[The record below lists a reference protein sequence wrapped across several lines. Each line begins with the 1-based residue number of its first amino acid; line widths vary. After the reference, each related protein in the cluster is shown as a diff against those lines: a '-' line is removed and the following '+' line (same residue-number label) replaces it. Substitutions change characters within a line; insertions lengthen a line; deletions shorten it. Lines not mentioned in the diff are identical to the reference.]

1 MSLAIR
7 NFSVIGYAN
16 GFTLWNYKAGDNI
29 DGVTKDGFFD
39 AVNQMV
45 VPGDVIM
52 VSSRTGGT
60 IRVVVESPDSPESV
74 VTASLS

>member
-1 MSLAIR
+1 MSRAIR

-29 DGVTKDGFFD
+29 DGVTNDGFFD
-39 AVNQMV
+39 STKHMV
-45 VPGDVIM
+45 VPGDMIL